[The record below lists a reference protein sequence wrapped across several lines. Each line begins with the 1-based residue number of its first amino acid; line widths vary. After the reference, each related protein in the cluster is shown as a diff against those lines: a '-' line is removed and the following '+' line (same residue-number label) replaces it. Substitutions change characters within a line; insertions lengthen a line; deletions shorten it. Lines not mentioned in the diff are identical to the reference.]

1 MRFTPNSVSMFDTTI
16 DPSNSVPNNNSHAA
30 VTIRIPLAAFRV
42 PPHPA
47 VECDQRPARRCG
59 SCSAA
64 ATSSA
69 WSPPLKPTGSA
80 RLAALGQAARV
91 LASLGAAQVPGQR
104 PAHRST
110 RSISWQLLSVIT
122 SRPWARSSSPVEHS
136 PSANLKCSQSR
147 VRSEPVSQRAS
158 RHLFAFRHGLNNDQP
173 LPWRLSS
180 PRSEC
185 RSECLPPTLPPYLP
199 GPTRTGHTCDD
210 SSSTSAGST

>member
-1 MRFTPNSVSMFDTTI
+1 MGRLVEPPPAPHRLGSPESSRVRSPLPSRSTAAGAGNSHTNRTSLDPMRFTPNSVSMFDTTI

-80 RLAALGQAARV
+80 RLTALGQAARV

-104 PAHRST
+104 PRPPQYKIHLLAPALGDYIEAVGAVLKSGRTLTVCQLEVFAVQSQERT
-110 RSISWQLLSVIT
+110 RVAAGQQTLICL
-122 SRPWARSSSPVEHS
+122 PARSE
-136 PSANLKCSQSR
+136 Q
-147 VRSEPVSQRAS
+147 
-158 RHLFAFRHGLNNDQP
+158 
-173 LPWRLSS
+173 
-180 PRSEC
+180 
-185 RSECLPPTLPPYLP
+185 
-199 GPTRTGHTCDD
+199 
-210 SSSTSAGST
+210 